1 MEKTIALED
10 QVICVTGTD
19 NNKAW
24 YKKLDAAGVKT
35 TKSIAKKTTLVIA
48 RATWGRLCTEARL
61 KGLPIIDEKKAE
73 TLLSTGE
80 VTITVE
86 DEPEGESISTQI
98 AEARAIL
105 DGTPDHTTWVALVK
119 LVDETASEQLGELV
133 DYLDPIISRW
143 TPGPD
148 EYTSLDGGLGHSD
161 FIFWD
166 RGLRPGEICIMPPMW
181 VSQALAQGPDERL
194 KLVRSIVMSEIPFK
208 LTGLKKMLDSPHLT
222 NLRSL
227 FFGEG
232 ESLRLS
238 PSFYKKLPKMNGTKE
253 LESLVLNSWNE
264 KSLAA
269 LDAWSEWPSV
279 RRIGFNGHGRSA
291 LLQHRD
297 EKHITALYRSAFGQ
311 QITALQID
319 TGTTSGYFDYGLA
332 DLTAESLPNLER
344 LEIYATSVDYL
355 HRSIERAALV
365 PREVPTL
372 ALMGPVGSV
381 SSKSIE
387 ALVSRELPMYTTLDL
402 STLGFTAQHADKWF
416 YLLENDEREGVEK
429 EDAKTK
435 ALALFR
441 QRFAE
446 HFANS
451 PLAESID
458 SVHLGSTLYDPDFA
472 EKLGDAG
479 VEVV

>member
-1 MEKTIALED
+1 MEKTIALEE

-24 YKKLDAAGVKT
+24 YKRLDAAGVKT

-61 KGLPIIDEKKAE
+61 KSLPIIDEKKAE

-80 VTITVE
+80 LTITVE

-105 DGTPDHTTWVALVK
+105 DGKPDNNTWVALVK

-143 TPGPD
+143 TPSPE

-166 RGLRPGEICIMPPMW
+166 RGLRPGEICVMPPMW
-181 VSQALAQGPDERL
+181 VSQCLAGGPDERL
-194 KLVRSIVMSEIPFK
+194 RLVRSIVMNEIPFK
-208 LTGLKKMLDSPHLT
+208 ITGLKKMLDSPHLT
-222 NLRSL
+222 NLKSL
-227 FFGEG
+227 LFGDG
-232 ESLRLS
+232 KSVRLS
-238 PSFYKKLPKMNGTKE
+238 PSFYKSLPKMNGTKE
-253 LESLVLNSWNE
+253 LESLILSSWNE

-279 RRIGFNGHGRSA
+279 RRIGFNGHGQSA
-291 LLQHRD
+291 LIQKRD
-297 EKHITALYRSAFGQ
+297 EKHMTALYRSAFGQ
-311 QITALQID
+311 QITALQVD
-319 TGTTSGYFDYGLA
+319 TGFSPGYFDYGLA
-332 DLTAESLPNLER
+332 DLDETCLPNLER
-344 LEIYATSVDYL
+344 LELFS
-355 HRSIERAALV
+355 RSIDHLHYSLERAALV

-372 ALMGPVGSV
+372 ALMGPANSV
-381 SSKSIE
+381 SAKAIE
-387 ALVSRELPMYTTLDL
+387 ALVSHEIPRFTTLDL
-402 STLGFTAQHADKWF
+402 SALGFTAQKADTWF
-416 YLLENDEREGVEK
+416 YVLDDEDREGVEK
-429 EDAKTK
+429 EDAKAT
-435 ALALFR
+435 AIALFR

-446 HFANS
+446 HFAGS
-451 PLAESID
+451 PLARSID
-458 SVHLGSTLYDPDFA
+458 SIHLGSTLYDPDFA

-479 VEVV
+479 VEVS